1 MWIDL
6 QCSLRNDV
14 IVAICNARW
23 RACPK
28 KDHGSTNNV
37 TWPQEATPT
46 KPQRLMATK
55 KAATWRIDVVHPKK
69 GLQQCKQW
77 GCKETTMSCGRKNH
91 NDKGTMLHA
100 PKKAS
105 ATQNNV
111 MQPQKV
117 AMNHQCLAA
126 TKMTKDWCHV
136 PQKRT
141 VETQNN
147 VTWPKRPCQ
156 QNTNVMQ
163 PQKKAMTMKL
173 ECCGLQKGPWQ
184 CKTMLL
190 WWQITN
196 WHGLKKAATTK
207 QECCGL
213 WKGSR
218 QCKIP
223 MMTTLL
229 LTCRRVDCY
238 FVASGKFQNVSFL
251 EETELG
257 MYRPTAFPELKFF
270 VLVLGHSYGIQVV
283 LKNLVQTC

>member
-111 MQPQKV
+111 MQPQK
-117 AMNHQCLAA
+117 AA
-126 TKMTKDWCHV
+126 KKGCSNESPMSCGRKKMRQWKVDVVC
-136 PQKRT
+136 
-141 VETQNN
+141 
-147 VTWPKRPCQ
+147 PK
-156 QNTNVMQ
+156 
-163 PQKKAMTMKL
+163 
-173 ECCGLQKGPWQ
+173 KGPWQ
-184 CKTMLL
+184 SKTMSHGPKGHANKTPTLRGL
-190 WWQITN
+190 FPRWQSWN
-196 WHGLKKAATTK
+196 EMGSKKCHSNAK
-207 QECCGL
+207 Q
-213 WKGSR
+213 
-218 QCKIP
+218 
-223 MMTTLL
+223 
-229 LTCRRVDCY
+229 CRRSNESLTRAASKRPRWQSRNAAGSKKGCGNDDNLVVDMQEGWLL
-238 FVASGKFQNVSFL
+238 FFSSGKFQNFSL
-251 EETELG
+251 S
-257 MYRPTAFPELKFF
+257 LK
-270 VLVLGHSYGIQVV
+270 Q
-283 LKNLVQTC
+283 N